1 LNKDNNKSIFINA
14 SNCHQG
20 GGKTLL
26 DSFISGIENSN
37 NNYYIYIDSRYNPAK
52 KSSINIKFI
61 RITVWERLFISYR
74 IKKHAINDD
83 LVIYFGNLPPMLK
96 LNKIKVILLL
106 SNRFYVDKI
115 SFKGFSFRDM
125 IKIKLEKLYFNLYKS
140 NVNEFIVQTTTM
152 KNLLQQNIKNS
163 KVILTLP
170 FENSFINNDF
180 TVEKE
185 PNTFIYVASLLPYK
199 NHKRLIQAWINL
211 NKEGVS
217 PKLFLTI
224 DQNNEIE
231 NWIKFNII
239 KYNLNVILLERIS
252 RSELMNIYRKC
263 EFLIY
268 PSYFEAYGLPLVEAS
283 NHNLKLLT
291 ADIDYCWDL
300 VTPNDFFNP
309 YDVSSI
315 ERCVKRAIKFYS
327 KKTNILKPN
336 EFINK
341 II

>member
-1 LNKDNNKSIFINA
+1 MNKGNNKSIFINA

-26 DSFISGIENSN
+26 DSFISGIGNSN
-37 NNYYIYIDSRYNPAK
+37 DNFIFYIDTRYNPPK
-52 KSSINIKFI
+52 NHSLNIAFI
-61 RITVWERLFISYR
+61 KITIWERIFISQR
-74 IKKHAINDD
+74 IKKHARNEDI
-83 LVIYFGNLPPMLK
+83 VIYFGNLPPILK
-96 LNKIKVILLL
+96 FNKIKVILLL
-106 SNRFYVDKI
+106 SNRFYVDSI
-115 SFKGFSFRDM
+115 SYKGFTFRDM
-125 IKIKLEKLYFNLYKS
+125 LKIKLEKIYFNLFKS
-140 NVNEFIVQTTTM
+140 NVNEFVVQTTTM
-152 KNLLQQNIKNS
+152 KNLLQRNINNS
-163 KVILTLP
+163 KIILILP
-170 FENSFINNDF
+170 FENSLLIDDF
-180 TVEKE
+180 TQEKE
-185 PNTFIYVASLLPYK
+185 SNTFIYVASLLPYK

-211 NKEGVS
+211 NNEGIS

-224 DQNNEIE
+224 DQNNEIG

-239 KYNLNVILLERIS
+239 EYNLNVILLERIS

-315 ERCVKRAIKFYS
+315 ERCVKRAIKVYD

-336 EFINK
+336 VFINK